1 MWTASWESTK
11 PRKDLIRWGNKLHSI
26 GVREE
31 FKSHKDYQKYK
42 RRSELEGCAGCALF
56 FRPEEIKSCWKSN
69 VGRCW
74 TLFRDREIWEVWWA
88 ACFLTM
94 VHKHGCRY
102 WKRFAC
108 YKGLISV
115 PALFMNQKLLLSSW
129 WGSIHVT
136 CGHVE
141 ELCIINTF
149 DRLQLIAEPLR
160 PSHHLSHDVFA
171 MLGPWILLV
180 TKALERS
187 ELNALSAVPR

>member
-1 MWTASWESTK
+1 MCVFCFVSWIFICATEMRAEFDPKSVIAPCSKLRGMESKCSDVAEMWLTASWESTK
-11 PRKDLIRWGNKLHSI
+11 PWKDLIRWGNKLHSI

-69 VGRCW
+69 VGKCK

-115 PALFMNQKLLLSSW
+115 PALFMNQKLLSS
-129 WGSIHVT
+129 
-136 CGHVE
+136 
-141 ELCIINTF
+141 
-149 DRLQLIAEPLR
+149 
-160 PSHHLSHDVFA
+160 
-171 MLGPWILLV
+171 
-180 TKALERS
+180 
-187 ELNALSAVPR
+187 